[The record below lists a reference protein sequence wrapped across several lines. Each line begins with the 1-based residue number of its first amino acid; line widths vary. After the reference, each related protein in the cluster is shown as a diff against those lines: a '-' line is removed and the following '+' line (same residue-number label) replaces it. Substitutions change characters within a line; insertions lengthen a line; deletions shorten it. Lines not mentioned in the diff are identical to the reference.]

1 MKNPPFPSVRTC
13 TIQAMLEYTSQ
24 MNGKTKQERIQSAI
38 DFALSNI
45 QQLNRVPNLRW
56 SKRKQVIRA
65 LDNIDKIGVLESL
78 ELLNHKPVEIDAG
91 VNEMSVVAQELGLF
105 LNKVNGRVVI
115 TRTPL
120 TIKPAEARSLAEMPV
135 SERGDSSP
143 QLPLV

>member
-1 MKNPPFPSVRTC
+1 MKNPPFPPTRTC
-13 TIQAMLEYTSQ
+13 TIEAMLLYSSNT
-24 MNGKTKQERIQSAI
+24 TKPSKQKRVNEAVQ
-38 DFALSNI
+38 FALSNI

-65 LDNIDKIGVLESL
+65 LENIDKIGVLESL
-78 ELLNHKPVEIDAG
+78 ELLNHKPVELESG

-105 LNKVNGRVVI
+105 LNKVNGRLII

-120 TIKPAEARSLAEMPV
+120 TIKPAEARSLAELPV

>member
-1 MKNPPFPSVRTC
+1 MKNPFPHTRTC
-13 TIQAMLEYTSQ
+13 SIETMLLYASNTTRAS
-24 MNGKTKQERIQSAI
+24 KQKRVNEAVQ
-38 DFALSNI
+38 FALSNI
-45 QQLNRVPNLRW
+45 KQLNRVPNLRW

-65 LDNIDKIGVLESL
+65 LENIDKIGVLESL

-91 VNEMSVVAQELGLF
+91 VNEMSVVVQELGLF
-105 LNKVNGRVVI
+105 LNKVNGRLII

-143 QLPLV
+143 ALNLS

>member
-1 MKNPPFPSVRTC
+1 MKNPFPHTRTC
-13 TIQAMLEYTSQ
+13 TIQAMLEYASQ

-38 DFALSNI
+38 DFTLSNI

-78 ELLNHKPVEIDAG
+78 ELLNHKPVELESG

-105 LNKVNGRVVI
+105 LNKVNGRLII

-143 QLPLV
+143 ALNLS

>member
-1 MKNPPFPSVRTC
+1 
-13 TIQAMLEYTSQ
+13 MLEYASQ

-38 DFALSNI
+38 DFTLSNI

-78 ELLNHKPVEIDAG
+78 ELLNHKPVELESG

-105 LNKVNGRVVI
+105 LNKVNGRLII

-143 QLPLV
+143 ALNLS